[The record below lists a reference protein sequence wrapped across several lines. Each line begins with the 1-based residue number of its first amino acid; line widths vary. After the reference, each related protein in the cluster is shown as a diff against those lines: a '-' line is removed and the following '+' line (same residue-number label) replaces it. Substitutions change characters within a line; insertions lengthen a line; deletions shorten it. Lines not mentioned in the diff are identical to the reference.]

1 MTAALAP
8 PSSPAPP
15 SSTTMAAPALASI
28 DLARAP
34 TAALRLRDPVRR
46 RELECVLD
54 RAADE
59 VADVLVADLAP
70 GETPPV
76 GGRALLVLS
85 DDPAHAAD
93 ASLRGVL
100 PRAAPVGQ
108 IAAAVAA
115 IAAGLVVRVP
125 PPPVPSVLT
134 PREREIL
141 TQVGE
146 GLSNKAI
153 ARRLG
158 ISAHTVKYH
167 LEAVFTKLAARSRA
181 EAVTQGLRRRLLG

>member
-8 PSSPAPP
+8 PALSS
-15 SSTTMAAPALASI
+15 PALASI

-54 RAADE
+54 RAGE
-59 VADVLVADLAP
+59 ETADVLVVDLAP
-70 GETPPV
+70 GEAPPS
-76 GGRALLVLS
+76 GGPAQLVLS

-93 ASLRGVL
+93 ATLLGVL
-100 PRAAPVGQ
+100 PRAAPAGQ

-125 PPPVPSVLT
+125 APPAPSVLT

-141 TQVGE
+141 VQVGE